1 MYDSYLAS
9 ISFHD
14 LVFVLYIDNKVSPI
28 RRRRRR
34 RRRSKT
40 RRASRKFV
48 IQYGQFLVTRKAHL
62 I

>member
-34 RRRSKT
+34 RRSKT